1 MAGKIGGTISG
12 TSLGSDIASIPQE
25 GTAAYEQWRKTENN
39 KWLTPAFASQVATMA
54 KTYPNA
60 GAGTVL
66 ALSKAGASPNQQ
78 TSSAAAT
85 LDTQS
90 SVDIQRE
97 AAKQAAA
104 KLKEANK
111 VSKGSPVDFLAPL
124 TRTAFMALTT
134 PFELLEGSIR
144 QIAAGRAPNLFN
156 TWDETQSG
164 QAIKSL
170 LTTGKVDVGSGFL
183 GTDANSAVGK
193 ALLKAQISGGP
204 KMKYGGPWTYASGM
218 TQALFE
224 DPESKAARTF
234 QATAGFVMNLAL
246 DPLTYVPG
254 VGLIKLS
261 KTGATLR
268 FGPKAAAAAALAKA
282 QPVKNVLREGQ
293 DIAGELK
300 ATMADARVA
309 SGDIAMLEGDI
320 AKHAADVEELMPEMD
335 RLYELTH
342 TAKTQADLIDA
353 QYGELSQRRD
363 TLFAA
368 LKKEGETSAE
378 LVGKKRKGEDLMAHR
393 LELNSAGRA
402 AEVQGILDAKGF
414 DEVVKTSE
422 TLAQQEKFAPG
433 LIHTTEEAALKKGD
447 RPAVQGLQ
455 GTDELVVR
463 VAAKQKPRLVTWSA
477 LVKAGDSPQA
487 TRLGNEL
494 GSNLIDIASKA
505 GVADEKVQKVLDVID
520 TPGALH
526 GEVVDAAV
534 KLGIVDNL
542 YQAYQK
548 SGIQGFDQV
557 GATRGVGGGGY
568 AYFAQTVDPFAAKL
582 SDFGR
587 FKADAINSPDIL
599 DFGKQAGTTEGAITQ
614 QVGGMA
620 QGAAA
625 GRLTVMEQI
634 AELDKQIAE
643 KGNLVSAAQKEFDKY
658 DSIYQSNLKFVQD
671 HAATQAEA
679 KSALEEAM
687 GRRQLATESYF
698 GLTTIA
704 GKQILDY
711 QKASDAFFGPLG
723 RNVSKMIATHYAPD
737 QYYDLWKAMNG
748 KVTVAVAKE
757 LAAAGTEKEVLQI
770 LAGQIG
776 LDLGTGT
783 RLGLSAQS
791 RALKIESGLY
801 NPNSL
806 QLARAVKEKFL
817 LNSFVEKGL
826 TKVNDSIFTR
836 MAPTKDLIHL
846 DDVDKLVR
854 QMHDVL
860 PFIGASE
867 ALRTSAVKAMMKS
880 ETSTERFNVFIDTI
894 TSVVKE
900 QMPKLSEEQGKMLE
914 SAARVFKKEQDANRR
929 FLAQVAGNGTD
940 VQEVISAGKKIT
952 VSELDPLLDSQLAN
966 YIKWP
971 DTNAMRQ
978 LTGKTRNI
986 LSRSEGAQQF
996 RTVSTELFD
1005 TFFKQSVLVGRLSYI
1020 ERNIMDMQVR
1030 SFFAGSTTLFNHP
1043 LRFIAMS
1050 MGNPEGNAMAKYLTR
1065 MSRFDNTVFGNRF
1078 DDLVKQVDV
1087 DGFKGAAL
1095 SDADKYAVMMSRSY
1109 GMGVGQGQR
1118 MLPTGMRFIGK
1129 DEKQFNR
1136 AWAGAILQYR
1146 ESTIARLVAGGIN
1159 GGSIDAAGKLKPLFP
1174 EAKAFLAKKEA
1185 QGLTLAN
1192 NEKQIITDFMFETEQ
1207 GNLLRKQLGGISQQ
1221 HNAIF
1226 NAEDLNVAKD
1236 AVSQYMDII
1245 VKGVDNLAGGRQ
1257 EIRDFIA
1264 GKHMVDIKGQ
1274 KLKGKN
1280 GFDPKGNTA
1289 KDVWL
1294 SRILKDYRNADAVNV
1309 DNAIGQLK
1317 LPAESYETAGALKG
1331 TWDKAAA
1338 KFFRFSA
1345 TVEKRMALGPEYRQ
1359 QYWNS
1364 VGEHINLMSKAEAE
1378 KILPIAEKELSGTK
1392 IFGVPANFTNPALS
1406 KMREAIK
1413 TLDDRGLSVDD
1424 MHGVASNLAADKIQ
1438 KLYYDAMRQRQ
1449 YAVALRMVAPF
1460 IGAFANTI
1468 DVWGKLVAKDVTN
1481 TFKLQGKAR
1490 VYKATNAFEFLTHP
1504 ETGVIYEWTNDNWND
1519 PGQGFIYKDPTYG
1532 DPRMILPFVGDILGG
1547 MLGTVA
1553 GEKVPGMPTS
1563 LSIPS
1568 LNLAFSNELL
1578 PGVGPG
1584 IQLTVGKVVQ
1594 NQNGWIADQLRNII
1608 YPFGAPDS
1616 KTGIVE
1622 SFTPAWAQRLL
1633 YGLGVNSYEAKNLST
1648 LRPIMTY
1655 LATTGKY
1662 GEFPL
1667 DGPNQQR
1674 LLEDSGKLNRVLA
1687 LWRGIFA
1694 NLSPGAIAPNIL
1706 AKDKT
1711 GDFHVQALMMNDFLQ
1726 IRANNPDNYAVSI
1739 AKWAEKY
1746 GDSALF
1752 ALVSGSRGGVQ
1763 PTSEAWNFYLN
1774 NRDDALQYKN
1784 AFSLFFPGGQY
1795 SQEFA
1800 KWQEQ
1805 TGQRFKL
1812 SPADMMAEAARYV
1825 YSARKAKLQSDE
1837 ATAIMQGTDPK
1848 DAHAMYQSRK
1858 ETLDGDFGGQ
1868 PDYRSAGVPRET
1880 LIKEVTA
1887 ALSNDKFAATESG
1900 KGLAEFLQY
1909 RKAATDAA
1917 AQSGYKTL
1925 TGVSVKPIAEW
1936 LDNAAYQVIAA
1947 YPEFSVMYWRIF
1959 ATETGNQ

>member
-1 MAGKIGGTISG
+1 MA
-12 TSLGSDIASIPQE
+12 E
-25 GTAAYEQWRKTENN
+25 G
-39 KWLTPAFASQVATMA
+39 V
-54 KTYPNA
+54 
-60 GAGTVL
+60 
-66 ALSKAGASPNQQ
+66 
-78 TSSAAAT
+78 
-85 LDTQS
+85 
-90 SVDIQRE
+90 
-97 AAKQAAA
+97 
-104 KLKEANK
+104 
-111 VSKGSPVDFLAPL
+111 
-124 TRTAFMALTT
+124 
-134 PFELLEGSIR
+134 
-144 QIAAGRAPNLFN
+144 
-156 TWDETQSG
+156 
-164 QAIKSL
+164 
-170 LTTGKVDVGSGFL
+170 
-183 GTDANSAVGK
+183 
-193 ALLKAQISGGP
+193 
-204 KMKYGGPWTYASGM
+204 
-218 TQALFE
+218 
-224 DPESKAARTF
+224 
-234 QATAGFVMNLAL
+234 
-246 DPLTYVPG
+246 
-254 VGLIKLS
+254 
-261 KTGATLR
+261 
-268 FGPKAAAAAALAKA
+268 
-282 QPVKNVLREGQ
+282 
-293 DIAGELK
+293 
-300 ATMADARVA
+300 
-309 SGDIAMLEGDI
+309 
-320 AKHAADVEELMPEMD
+320 
-335 RLYELTH
+335 
-342 TAKTQADLIDA
+342 
-353 QYGELSQRRD
+353 
-363 TLFAA
+363 
-368 LKKEGETSAE
+368 
-378 LVGKKRKGEDLMAHR
+378 
-393 LELNSAGRA
+393 
-402 AEVQGILDAKGF
+402 
-414 DEVVKTSE
+414 
-422 TLAQQEKFAPG
+422 
-433 LIHTTEEAALKKGD
+433 
-447 RPAVQGLQ
+447 
-455 GTDELVVR
+455 
-463 VAAKQKPRLVTWSA
+463 
-477 LVKAGDSPQA
+477 
-487 TRLGNEL
+487 
-494 GSNLIDIASKA
+494 
-505 GVADEKVQKVLDVID
+505 
-520 TPGALH
+520 
-526 GEVVDAAV
+526 
-534 KLGIVDNL
+534 
-542 YQAYQK
+542 
-548 SGIQGFDQV
+548 
-557 GATRGVGGGGY
+557 
-568 AYFAQTVDPFAAKL
+568 
-582 SDFGR
+582 
-587 FKADAINSPDIL
+587 
-599 DFGKQAGTTEGAITQ
+599 
-614 QVGGMA
+614 
-620 QGAAA
+620 AA
-625 GRLTVMEQI
+625 GRLTIMEQI
-634 AELDKQIAE
+634 AEIDKQIAE
-643 KGNLVSAAQKEFDKY
+643 KGKILTAAQKEFDKV
-658 DSIYQSNLKFVQD
+658 DSVYQSNLKFVKD
-671 HAATQAEA
+671 HAITQSET
-679 KSALEEAM
+679 KLALEEAM
-687 GRRQLATESYF
+687 GRRQLATEAHF

-723 RNVSKMIATHYAPD
+723 RNVAKMIATHFAPD
-737 QYYDLWKAMNG
+737 QYYDVWKAMNG
-748 KVTVAVAKE
+748 KITVAVAKD

-776 LDLGTGT
+776 LDLGTGA

-806 QLARAVKEKFL
+806 QLARSVKEKFL

-846 DDVDKLVR
+846 DNVDQLVR

-867 ALRTSAVKAMMKS
+867 ALRASSVKAMMAS
-880 ETSTERFNVFIDTI
+880 ESSTERFNIFIDTI
-894 TSVVKE
+894 NSVVKE
-900 QMPKLSEEQGKMLE
+900 QMPKLSEEQTKMLQQ
-914 SAARVFKKEQDANRR
+914 AARVFKKEQDANRR

-940 VQEVISAGKKIT
+940 TQSIVTAGRKIT
-952 VSELDPLLDSQLAN
+952 ISEVDPLLDSQLAN

-971 DTNAMRQ
+971 DINEMRQ
-978 LTGKTRNI
+978 LTGKMRNI

-996 RTVSTELFD
+996 RTVTTELFD
-1005 TFFKQSVLVGRLSYI
+1005 TFFKQSVLVGRVSYI
-1020 ERNIMDMQVR
+1020 ERNIMDMQIR
-1030 SFFAGSTTLFNHP
+1030 SFFTGSTTLFNHP
-1043 LRFIAMS
+1043 LRFIGMA
-1050 MGNPEGNAMAKYLTR
+1050 MGNPEGNAMAKYLAR
-1065 MSRFDNTVFGNRF
+1065 MSRFDNTVFGTRF
-1078 DDLVKQVDV
+1078 DDLLKEVDLE
-1087 DGFKGAAL
+1087 GFKGAAL
-1095 SDADKYAVMMSRSY
+1095 SDADKYATMMSRTY

-1146 ESTIARLVAGGIN
+1146 ESSIARLVAGGIK
-1159 GGSIDAAGKLKPLFP
+1159 GGSRDAAGKLQPWFP
-1174 EAKAFLAKKEA
+1174 EAEAFLAKKEA

-1192 NEKQIITDFMFETEQ
+1192 NEREILTDFLFETEQ
-1207 GNLLRKQLGGISQQ
+1207 GNLLRKKLGGIDKQ
-1221 HNAIF
+1221 HEAIF
-1226 NAEDLNVAKD
+1226 LSEDLNIAKD
-1236 AVSQYMDII
+1236 AVSQYMDIV
-1245 VKGVDNLAGGRQ
+1245 VKGVDNLSGGRQ

-1274 KLKGKN
+1274 RLKGKN

-1294 SRILKDYRNADAVNV
+1294 SRILKDYRSSDAVNV

-1317 LPAESYETAGALKG
+1317 LPAESFETASFLKG
-1331 TWDKAAA
+1331 TWDKAATG
-1338 KFFRFSA
+1338 FFRFSA
-1345 TVEKRMALGPEYRQ
+1345 SVEKRMALGPEYRQ
-1359 QYWNS
+1359 QYWNT

-1378 KILPIAEKELSGTK
+1378 KVLAIAEKELSGTK

-1449 YAVALRMVAPF
+1449 YAVASRLIFPF
-1460 IGAFANTI
+1460 IGAFANTV
-1468 DVWGKLVAKDVTN
+1468 DVWGKLIAKDVSN

-1490 VYKATNAFEFLTHP
+1490 TYKATNAFEFLTHP

-1563 LSIPS
+1563 ISLSS
-1568 LNLAFSNELL
+1568 LNLAFQNELL

-1584 IQLTVGKVVQ
+1584 MQLTVGKVVQ
-1594 NQNGWIADQLRNII
+1594 NQNGWIADQLRNLI
-1608 YPFGAPDS
+1608 YPFGAP
-1616 KTGIVE
+1616 TPGAQGIVE
-1622 SFTPAWAQRLL
+1622 QFTPAWAQRLL
-1633 YGLGVNSYEAKNLST
+1633 YGLGLDNYEAKNLST

-1662 GEFPL
+1662 GEFPI
-1667 DGPNQQR
+1667 DGPNQQK
-1674 LLEDSGKLNRVLA
+1674 LLDDSAKLNRVLA

-1694 NLSPGAIAPNIL
+1694 NLAPGAIAPNIL

-1726 IRANNPDNYAVSI
+1726 IRANNPDNYAVSV

-1774 NRDDALQYKN
+1774 NREDALQYKN

-1837 ATAIMQGTDPK
+1837 ATAIMQGADPK
-1848 DAHAMYQSRK
+1848 DAHAVYQTHK
-1858 ETLDGDFGGQ
+1858 EALDGDFGGQ

-1880 LIKEVTA
+1880 LVKEVIA
-1887 ALSNDKFAATESG
+1887 ALENEKFAATQSG

-1917 AQSGYKTL
+1917 AESGYKTL
-1925 TGVSVKPIAEW
+1925 TGVSVRPIAEW